1 MKIVKSLGTSVRSY
15 MNPSAHSVPSV
26 VVTSG
31 GLKKLKFELPGV
43 PPSWNKLIHLHWSK
57 YQAIKQEW
65 EWLVKIAAPRGMIR
79 QPLGTAS
86 ISVTCYVSH
95 PARRDSDNIF
105 IKPILDQLVKLN
117 LIRAD
122 DASVVESVKIRVRP
136 AGGSAERT
144 LVELLGR

>member
-65 EWLVKIAAPRGMIR
+65 EW
-79 QPLGTAS
+79 LGTAS